1 VIFLVT
7 IKLRYVSSVKIL
19 ITGNCQVVAVAKS
32 LAYLHPT
39 AAISAFAETQ
49 FHEPDFRERFL
60 AASASA
66 DYVIGMPGSS
76 LRHALPDISTETKA
90 REIEIPPVV
99 FRGFHPDCVYAFNSD
114 DSVVS
119 SVAPYHSAILLWA
132 YKHKKSQLQAQS
144 LFRDDVFAALGYYK
158 TYDLE
163 IAALVDSFSQTGI
176 NTRRWWQKLRRLG
189 VFMHTI
195 NHPRA
200 IVLASLAVEISE
212 SLQLPDKRDVA
223 LERYVQ
229 DEWLAGYVWPIYPD
243 IAKVLGTSGSYTFRL
258 GTINFDD
265 LASYV
270 EASWDAYSR
279 VDFETLRCPRIYEE
293 RFSDILQSAL

>member
-1 VIFLVT
+1 M
-7 IKLRYVSSVKIL
+7 KIL

-32 LAYLHPT
+32 LEYLHPN
-39 AAISAFAETQ
+39 AKVSAFAETQ
-49 FHEPDFRERFL
+49 INEPDFHERFL
-60 AASASA
+60 AACTSA
-66 DYVIGMPGSS
+66 DFMIGMPGSS
-76 LRHALPDISTETKA
+76 LRHAMPDIDSAVKA
-90 REIEIPPVV
+90 RKIEIPPVV

-119 SVAPYHSAILLWA
+119 SVSPYHSAILLWA

-144 LFRDDVFAALGYYK
+144 LFRDDVFAALGYYE

-163 IAALVDSFSQTGI
+163 IAALIDSFSQTGI

-212 SLQLPDKRDVA
+212 SLQLPDRHDVA

-229 DEWLAGYVWPIYPD
+229 DEWLAGYVWPVYPE

-258 GTINFDD
+258 GKLNFHD
-265 LASYV
+265 LTSYV
-270 EASWDAYSR
+270 EASWEAYSE
-279 VDFETLRCPRIYEE
+279 VDFENLRCPRIYDE
-293 RFSDILQSAL
+293 RFSEILQSAL